1 MQCPYCKAK
10 LTAADT
16 CEKCGSDVRQFKKL
30 YRLSNRCYN
39 EGLQKAKGRDLS
51 GAVVEL
57 QNSLKINKK
66 NNEKYLV
73 VSIKVRYFAPRL
85 DNELK
90 SDKMAQVC
98 ELTGKKAM
106 GGNNVSHAMNKT
118 KRKFKANLTTKRFY
132 IPEEDRWITLRV
144 STSAIKTINKKGIS
158 AVLKEAKE
166 KGFIK

>member
-1 MQCPYCKAK
+1 M
-10 LTAADT
+10 
-16 CEKCGSDVRQFKKL
+16 
-30 YRLSNRCYN
+30 
-39 EGLQKAKGRDLS
+39 
-51 GAVVEL
+51 
-57 QNSLKINKK
+57 KINKK

-85 DNELK
+85 NNELK
-90 SDKMAQVC
+90 RDKMAQVC

-144 STSAIKTINKKGIS
+144 STSAIKTINKKGIT
-158 AVLKEAKE
+158 AVLKEAK
-166 KGFIK
+166 KQGFIK